1 MTPYIKLLNDRV
13 KLLNL
18 NRSTNLTL
26 TATEA
31 RMLHT
36 EVFAL
41 LEKISGLQNQL
52 LTSRPAEQDGGV
64 SGGTW

>member
-18 NRSTNLTL
+18 NRATNLTL
-26 TATEA
+26 TVTEA
-31 RMLHT
+31 RMLHA

-41 LEKISGLQNQL
+41 LERVSNLQNQL
-52 LTSRPAEQDGGV
+52 MSPNNNSSSGV
-64 SGGTW
+64 SGGSW

>member
-18 NRSTNLTL
+18 NRTSNITL

-31 RMLHT
+31 RLLHN

-41 LEKISGLQNQL
+41 LDKISALQNQL
-52 LTSRPAEQDGGV
+52 LAQKPDSSGGLN
-64 SGGTW
+64 GGTW

>member
-41 LEKISGLQNQL
+41 LEKISSLQNQL
-52 LTSRPAEQDGGV
+52 LIQQPQVQDAGV
-64 SGGTW
+64 SGGSW

>member
-31 RMLHT
+31 RMLHA

-52 LTSRPAEQDGGV
+52 LIQQPQAQDAGANGG
-64 SGGTW
+64 SW

>member
-18 NRSTNLTL
+18 NRATNLTL
-26 TATEA
+26 TVTEA
-31 RMLHT
+31 RMLHA

-41 LEKISGLQNQL
+41 LERIANLQNQL
-52 LTSRPAEQDGGV
+52 MSQNNSDRDGV
-64 SGGTW
+64 NGGSW